1 MCDQRVMT
9 HYSSTADGSRSAG
22 NSGGPLLDSSGRV
35 VGVNTA
41 TFSRQGSGRGS
52 GVNFALPID
61 KVRTV
66 VPRLIVYGQAGEKR
80 V

>member
-1 MCDQRVMT
+1 M
-9 HYSSTADGSRSAG
+9 
-22 NSGGPLLDSSGRV
+22 
-35 VGVNTA
+35 GVSCA

-52 GVNFALPID
+52 GVNFALPVD
-61 KVRTV
+61 MVRQI

>member
-1 MCDQRVMT
+1 MATPQYCAHAHRAGRLV
-9 HYSSTADGSRSAG
+9 RAG
-22 NSGGPLLDSSGRV
+22 NSGGPLLDSSARAI
-35 VGVNTA
+35 GVCTA

-61 KVRTV
+61 MVLTV
-66 VPRLIVYGQAGEKR
+66 VPRLIVYGQAGDKR